1 MGNILKGGLV
11 DFKEKI
17 IFEEYKDKAFENSSS
32 FKKEIK
38 DKYNYIASSDL
49 YTRIINYQIK
59 KYGGSLSYS
68 NTIGVAFVENFNQK
82 SPKNRRKGAER
93 WRKYDEEVAFIEKVE
108 KRNASK

>member
-1 MGNILKGGLV
+1 MNNIFKGGLV

-17 IFEEYKDKAFENSSS
+17 IFEEYKDKAFENSSA

-59 KYGGSLSYS
+59 KYGRSISYS
-68 NTIGVAFVENFNQK
+68 NATGVDFVENFTQK
-82 SPKNRRKGAER
+82 SPKNRKKGAER
-93 WRKYDEEVAFIEKVE
+93 WRKFDEEVAFLEKVE
-108 KRNASK
+108 KRNVSK